1 MKLLRLLFRENR
13 LPLLGVLLL
22 SLGSA
27 LLSVGVI
34 AFVNL
39 RLIAGGEAMG
49 GALLQFAGLLI
60 LLLACASA
68 AQMALHTLGHR
79 FVYRMRRNLVK
90 RVLDT
95 DIERL
100 EQIGGA
106 RILASLSSD
115 IRNIT
120 IAFVYL
126 PELVYG
132 LILSL
137 AAFAYLAWLSP
148 SLFGVT
154 LAWLGFTLSVGWLFV
169 GRVNHHIRLLRE
181 AEDRLYQDYQ
191 AVIDGR
197 KELALNRDRARLLFS
212 EEFDSNARSYR
223 DNVTRADI
231 FNGLAGN
238 WANCMV
244 LGTIGLV
251 FFCANG
257 LGWAAAPVAATFAL
271 TVLFL
276 RAPMVASVSAIPS
289 LLAAR
294 VALGKLEALE
304 LAEQR
309 EGFDYVE
316 QPADW
321 QALQLDGVSYRYPGE
336 GEAGELGF
344 DVGPIDLT
352 LKRGELVFL
361 VGGNGSGKSTL
372 ARLLTGLHR
381 PDSGTI
387 RLDGR
392 ALSDDQWPAY
402 RQLFASVFTDFH
414 LFARLLGPAGSEV
427 SDGLVKGWLERL
439 HMAHKAR
446 LGAGRLLDTRFS
458 QGQRKR
464 LALLLAMLEGRDILV
479 LDEWAADQDP
489 LFRRLF
495 YRELLPQLKAAGKT
509 VLAITHDDHY
519 FDQADRLLKMDGGQL
534 FELTGEQRQRA
545 SADALHEIGGPA
557 RRVEVPDIS

>member
-1 MKLLRLLFRENR
+1 M
-13 LPLLGVLLL
+13 PASPVL
-22 SLGSA
+22 A
-27 LLSVGVI
+27 LLPSAATAIFFTAAEACLAVLCREKGWTLITDKPTCIRIEVSTAAHI
-34 AFVNL
+34 DVPLYAIPDEEFHTLAKAAMGEILAKQDQRRPGEGPEL
-39 RLIAGGEAMG
+39 RQGEAG
-49 GALLQFAGLLI
+49 I
-60 LLLACASA
+60 EIH
-68 AQMALHTLGHR
+68 AQMIRQGEIEQGGGQG
-79 FVYRMRRNLVK
+79 RMQK
-90 RVLDT
+90 
-95 DIERL
+95 EK
-100 EQIGGA
+100 Q
-106 RILASLSSD
+106 
-115 IRNIT
+115 
-120 IAFVYL
+120 
-126 PELVYG
+126 
-132 LILSL
+132 
-137 AAFAYLAWLSP
+137 
-148 SLFGVT
+148 
-154 LAWLGFTLSVGWLFV
+154 LSVNIPQGV
-169 GRVNHHIRLLRE
+169 ETGTRIRL
-181 AEDRLYQDYQ
+181 A
-191 AVIDGR
+191 
-197 KELALNRDRARLLFS
+197 
-212 EEFDSNARSYR
+212 
-223 DNVTRADI
+223 
-231 FNGLAGN
+231 
-238 WANCMV
+238 
-244 LGTIGLV
+244 
-251 FFCANG
+251 
-257 LGWAAAPVAATFAL
+257 
-271 TVLFL
+271 
-276 RAPMVASVSAIPS
+276 
-289 LLAAR
+289 
-294 VALGKLEALE
+294 
-304 LAEQR
+304 
-309 EGFDYVE
+309 
-316 QPADW
+316 
-321 QALQLDGVSYRYPGE
+321 GE

-381 PDSGTI
+381 PDSGAI

-392 ALSDDQWPAY
+392 ALNEDEWPAY

-427 SDGLVKGWLERL
+427 GDGLVKGWLERL